1 MTVKTSY
8 GIILC
13 CKDENKYKIL
23 MIRRRHTYS
32 YAEFVIYLSHIRK
45 STEKINCQSIRDK
58 FNKMTIYEHQLLST
72 LDDKIINNSIFP
84 NNTNTFELQVN
95 LKIHGQT
102 ILHLLEISNSTHSCL
117 WEFPKGRQCD
127 NELPLHCAL
136 REFSEET
143 NMVASNIIP
152 GIRLRATTKSGKKI
166 YDLNYYISIIP
177 KLSYNFQKYS
187 KMKMSEISEIKWM
200 TLEEI
205 SFNEKHIYNLAKS
218 AIKIAKKYTAGT
230 FISKYKNE
238 LV

>member
-32 YAEFVIYLSHIRK
+32 YADVVIYLSHRR
-45 STEKINCQSIRDK
+45 SEKINYQPIKDK

-72 LDDKIINNSIFP
+72 LDAKIINNSIFP
-84 NNTNTFELQVN
+84 DNTNIHDLQMN
-95 LKIHGQT
+95 LKVHGPT
-102 ILHLLEISNSTHSCL
+102 ILHLLEISKSTHSCL
-117 WEFPKGRQCD
+117 WEFPKGRQSEG
-127 NELPLHCAL
+127 ELPLKCAL
-136 REFSEET
+136 REFEEET
-143 NMVASNIIP
+143 NMIASNIIP
-152 GIRLRATTKSGKKI
+152 GTRLRATTKSGKKI

-177 KLSYNFQKYS
+177 KISYNFQKYS

-205 SFNEKHIYNLAKS
+205 SYNEKHIYNLAKS
-218 AIKIAKKYTAGT
+218 AIKIVKKYTVGE
-230 FISKYKNE
+230 FISRYKNE
-238 LV
+238 LI